1 MLNPLQHLADIFQGP
16 VRLCQKR
23 SDKLMDY
30 TVAVQKLKQNKEG
43 SKKYQ
48 YEEELK
54 QSKTSYEA
62 LNSQLVDELPALIE
76 LTSGLFSQCV
86 QQFILAR
93 KLYVGSCTKELLAI
107 MEVKE
112 DFNS

>member
-1 MLNPLQHLADIFQGP
+1 MSQNQSVPQQTPQNQAAVGNKQDSNAMAPPEIQP
-16 VRLCQKR
+16 RI
-23 SDKLMDY
+23 KL
-30 TVAVQKLKQNKEG
+30 
-43 SKKYQ
+43 S
-48 YEEELK
+48 EEELK